1 MRQRSSEEGRG
12 NESEESPIGAG
23 YLVIRENTAAH
34 AQIPHAVTGVALQP
48 LSLSLFL
55 TCTLT

>member
-1 MRQRSSEEGRG
+1 MRKGGVMRAT
-12 NESEESPIGAG
+12 ESPIGAG

-48 LSLSLFL
+48 LSLFL